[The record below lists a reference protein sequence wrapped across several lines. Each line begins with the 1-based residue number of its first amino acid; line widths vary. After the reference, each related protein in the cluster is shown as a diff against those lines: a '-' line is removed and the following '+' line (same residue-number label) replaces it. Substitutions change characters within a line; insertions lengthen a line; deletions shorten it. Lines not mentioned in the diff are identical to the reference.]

1 MVDDRIEMITV
12 EESLYLLQ
20 SNLVSELYLPVSYLY
35 VPEIDHA
42 LRQLNWM
49 IFASEVE
56 GWVMARKRIVYQD

>member
-1 MVDDRIEMITV
+1 MISV

-20 SNLVSELYLPVSYLY
+20 SALVSELYLPISYLS
-35 VPEIDHA
+35 VPDIDHA

-56 GWVMARKRIVYQD
+56 GWVVARKRIVYQD

>member
-20 SNLVSELYLPVSYLY
+20 SNLVSELYLPVSYLS
-35 VPEIDHA
+35 VPDIDHA

-49 IFASEVE
+49 ILASEVE
-56 GWVMARKRIVYQD
+56 GWVMVRKRFVYQD